1 MVTYSC
7 DRCGVVVDGPGLL
20 YGGSFVTQDGAQ
32 SRQMSGKYCSACV
45 SKAQV
50 LLEALEVDTTVG
62 DTVLVKSVNQAASTT
77 GTGT

>member
-20 YGGSFVTQDGAQ
+20 FGGSFVTQDGAQ
-32 SRQMSGKYCSACV
+32 SRQIAGKYCSVCV
-45 SKAQV
+45 SKAQA
-50 LLEALEVDTTVG
+50 LLEAPEPDSTVG
-62 DTVLVKSVNQAASTT
+62 DTVLVKSINQAASTT